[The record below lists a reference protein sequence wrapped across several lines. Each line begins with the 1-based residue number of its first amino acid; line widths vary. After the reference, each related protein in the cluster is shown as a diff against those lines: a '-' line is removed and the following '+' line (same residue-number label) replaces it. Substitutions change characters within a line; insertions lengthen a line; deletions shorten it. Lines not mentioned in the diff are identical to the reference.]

1 MAKAK
6 IKNTSHINDTDQ
18 GIKMANKPAN
28 AAQKKWMS
36 DIAEWAQENLHKLYG
51 SKYYD
56 TCPQIHHVMGR
67 SAKHNKVSIGHWFVI
82 PVPFELHDVSSNHH
96 FNVTHCKN
104 NFTNQFGTQR
114 SLFMKMYNMMYDQGY
129 DLSVVPHDVTLAI
142 KDTRA

>member
-18 GIKMANKPAN
+18 GIKMATKSAN

-36 DIAEWAQENLHKLYG
+36 DIADWAVCNLGLLYG
-51 SKYYD
+51 DLYD
-56 TCPQIHHVMGR
+56 GAIPQLHHVLGR
-67 SAKHNKVSIGHWFVI
+67 SAKHSKVAIGHWFVL

-104 NFTNQFGTQR
+104 NFTNQFGSQR
-114 SLFMKMYNMMYDQGY
+114 DLFQKMVISMIYLGY
-129 DLSVVPHDVTLAI
+129 RIPSPEIVYSIL
-142 KDTRA
+142 DTRA